1 MEEHAQ
7 TKGIF
12 ELGDRIAKALLNK
25 PGFKANLAL
34 LLNHI
39 DPDSVPDLVRTLI
52 WEDVGVAL
60 SLADAVPK
68 IANALIKAA
77 EETVTQVN
85 DHFPPEFLREV
96 IRIILAEIDFVA
108 LMNVQT
114 GFNRIM
120 AEVAPLFT
128 PEAPDTGVQTMP
140 EKGGQA

>member
-1 MEEHAQ
+1 MEERAQ
-7 TKGIF
+7 IKGIF
-12 ELGDRIAKALLNK
+12 DLINRIARVLLNK

-77 EETVTQVN
+77 EEAVTQVN

-108 LMNVQT
+108 LMNVQA

-140 EKGGQA
+140 EKGGQV

>member
-1 MEEHAQ
+1 MDESAK

-108 LMNVQT
+108 LMNVQS

-120 AEVAPLFT
+120 AEVAPLFN
-128 PEAPDTGVQTMP
+128 PEALDTGAQAMP

>member
-1 MEEHAQ
+1 MDECAK

-128 PEAPDTGVQTMP
+128 PEALDTGALAMP

>member
-1 MEEHAQ
+1 MDERAQ

-12 ELGDRIAKALLNK
+12 ELGGRIARVLLNK

-34 LLNHI
+34 LLKHI

-77 EETVTQVN
+77 EEAVTQVN

-96 IRIILAEIDFVA
+96 IRIILADIDFAA
-108 LMNVQT
+108 LMNVRT
-114 GFNRIM
+114 GFHRIM

-128 PEAPDTGVQTMP
+128 PEEQDPGARAMS

>member
-1 MEEHAQ
+1 MDECAK

-128 PEAPDTGVQTMP
+128 PEEQDPGARAMP